1 MFMFELQGKIQHYA
15 WGGKVFIPSFLG
27 ISNAE
32 DRPFAEFWMGVHP
45 SAPSIVATENGPQS
59 LPVLIS
65 SAPEKFLG
73 QHTLSRF
80 SELPY
85 LLKILDV
92 REMLSIQVHP
102 SKDEAKKGFERENKE
117 GVPLSAPHR
126 NYKDANHKPEM
137 MVALSDFWLLHGFK
151 KEDALLDTL
160 STVPELASLKPIFEQ
175 SGYRGLYQTVMELE
189 QSQVDALLAP
199 LAARIIPAYE
209 QDQLPKSS
217 PDFWAARAIKT
228 YSGYYDRGI
237 FSIYFFNLVNLKKGE
252 AIFQG
257 AGLPHAYLEGQN
269 VELMSNSDNV
279 LRGGLTPKHV
289 DVEELMKHTLFE
301 AIIPQKMT
309 AVVNGPEQTFACP
322 VPDFS
327 MKWVELEEAQ
337 KYVCVSTTP
346 EILLVLDGG
355 GTIANK
361 KVAQGEAFFLSPG
374 ESISLIGPVRL
385 VRAFVP

>member
-1 MFMFELQGKIQHYA
+1 MFKLEGKVQHYS
-15 WGGKVFIPSFLG
+15 WGGTEFIPSLLS
-27 ISNAE
+27 ISNIE
-32 DRPFAEFWMGVHP
+32 KRPFAEYWMGVHP
-45 SAPSIVATENGPQS
+45 SAPSVVRDDEHAYS
-59 LPVLIS
+59 LPELIQTS
-65 SAPEKFLG
+65 TQNYLG
-73 QHTLSRF
+73 EHTLKQF
-80 SELPY
+80 SDLPF

-102 SKDEAKKGFERENKE
+102 SKEEAKKGFDRENAA
-117 GVPLSAPHR
+117 GVPLSAPNR

-151 KEDALLDTL
+151 KESLLRETL
-160 STVPELASLKPIFEQ
+160 TSVPEFSSLIQVFENL
-175 SGYRGLYQTVMELE
+175 GYKGLYQHVMEMAQLD
-189 QSQVDALLAP
+189 VDQLLTP
-199 LAARIIPAYE
+199 LSERIVPAYE
-209 QDQLPKSS
+209 AGDLPKSS

-228 YSGYYDRGI
+228 YPGHFDRGI

-301 AIIPQKMT
+301 AIVPQIMT
-309 AVVNGPEQTFACP
+309 PTIAGPEKTFNCP

-327 MKWVELEEAQ
+327 MKWIALENESYQ
-337 KYVCVSTTP
+337 IKTEGP
-346 EILLVLDGG
+346 EILFVMEGEGQLDGKAVSKG
-355 GTIANK
+355 N
-361 KVAQGEAFFLSPG
+361 AFFLMPDETLSVEG
-374 ESISLIGPVRL
+374 NLTL